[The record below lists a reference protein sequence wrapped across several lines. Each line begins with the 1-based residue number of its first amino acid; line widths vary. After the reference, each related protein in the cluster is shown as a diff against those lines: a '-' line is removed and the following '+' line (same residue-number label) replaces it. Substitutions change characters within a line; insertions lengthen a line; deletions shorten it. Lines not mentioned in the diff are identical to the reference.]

1 MIERY
6 ENNQI
11 KKIWS
16 KPYRYNLW
24 EKISLKYLNNKL
36 NRNDIYPTA
45 RYTEVIEK
53 YERKT
58 KHEFVAFLTHL
69 HERLEHYK
77 DDEILQNLHYGLTSS
92 DVIDTAF
99 NLQLRRSEDEV
110 SNCWVHLRHSVTNI
124 FKRLNDVKAIG
135 RTHGK
140 HAEVIDFN
148 KRIELFDAELIHAH
162 KFLKLGREN
171 LYGQLT
177 GPVGTSSYVDEKAAT
192 KTLQQLSIS
201 PAPITTQVIPRFY
214 STTLIYSLTLLASAM
229 ERMATQIRLMAIDE
243 INEVQEG
250 FAKGQAGS
258 SAMPHKKNP
267 ISSEKLCG
275 LARVVKNNYLTI
287 LDNNNLWWERD
298 MSHSSVERIVWPQ
311 SFHIICHM
319 MQTMTNVLD
328 NLVINYDVIS
338 SNLEN
343 SNADSHKQLLSET
356 VESTRLSAY
365 ANVQR
370 TYMGGTATQ
379 KEPTQT
385 LDPPAHF
392 LVISESNEN
401 FYFQANSTHEA
412 ELLYNE
418 ENLSPMETHTHIHQ
432 IIKLKEV

>member
-6 ENNQI
+6 ENKRI
-11 KKIWS
+11 KQIWS
-16 KPYRYNLW
+16 KPYRYDLW
-24 EKISLKYLNNKL
+24 ERISLKYLNNKM
-36 NRNDIYPTA
+36 NRNNIYPTA
-45 RYTEVIEK
+45 RHDRVVER
-53 YERKT
+53 YERET

-77 DDEILQNLHYGLTSS
+77 DNEILQNLHYGLTSS
-92 DVIDTAF
+92 DIIDTAF
-99 NLQLRRSEDEV
+99 NLQLKHSESEIKDCWIHLQYSV
-110 SNCWVHLRHSVTNI
+110 SSI

-177 GPVGTSSYVDEKAAT
+177 GPVGTSSYVDQEAAT
-192 KTLQQLSIS
+192 KTLQQLNIS
-201 PAPITTQVIPRFY
+201 PAPITTQVVPRFY
-214 STTLIYSLTLLASAM
+214 STTLMYSLTLFASAI

-250 FAKGQAGS
+250 FSQGQAGS

-275 LARVVKNNYLTI
+275 LARIIKNNYLTV
-287 LDNNNLWWERD
+287 LDNNNLWFERD

-319 MQTMTNVLD
+319 MTAMTDVLN
-328 NLVINYDVIS
+328 NLVINYDAIA
-338 SNLEN
+338 SNLKN
-343 SNADSHKQLLSET
+343 SNADSHEQLLSQALET
-356 VESTRLSAY
+356 TRLSAY
-365 ANVQR
+365 ANVQQR
-370 TYMGGTATQ
+370 YH
-379 KEPTQT
+379 KY
-385 LDPPAHF
+385 
-392 LVISESNEN
+392 N
-401 FYFQANSTHEA
+401 FT
-412 ELLYNE
+412 
-418 ENLSPMETHTHIHQ
+418 
-432 IIKLKEV
+432 K

>member
-6 ENNQI
+6 ENTRI

-16 KPYRYNLW
+16 KPYRYDLW
-24 EKISLKYLNNKL
+24 EKISLKYLNNKM
-36 NRNDIYPTA
+36 NRDNIYPTA
-45 RYTEVIEK
+45 RYAEVIEK
-53 YERKT
+53 YEKKT

-77 DDEILQNLHYGLTSS
+77 DPEILQNLHYGLTSS

-99 NLQLRRSEDEV
+99 NLQLRHSYGEV
-110 SNCWVHLRHSVTNI
+110 SGRLHELIRSVSDI
-124 FKRLNDVKAIG
+124 LKRLNDVKCIG

-140 HAEVIDFN
+140 HAEQMNFN
-148 KRIELFDAELIHAH
+148 SRFKLFEEELKYTRNLLDLASDH
-162 KFLKLGREN
+162 

-177 GPVGTSSYVDEKAAT
+177 GPVGTSSYVDTGAAK
-192 KTLQQLSIS
+192 KTLQELSIF
-201 PAPITTQVIPRFY
+201 PAPITTQVVPRFY
-214 STTLIYSLTLLASAM
+214 SATLMHSLALFAQAI

-275 LARVVKNNYLTI
+275 LARIIKNNYLTI

-319 MQTMTNVLD
+319 MDTMSDVLD

-356 VESTRLSAY
+356 VESTRLAAY

-370 TYMGGTATQ
+370 TYIGETASQ
-379 KEPTQT
+379 KEPPQT
-385 LDPPAHF
+385 INSPTHF
-392 LVISESNEN
+392 LVISEAGEN

-432 IIKLKEV
+432 IIQLKEV

>member
-6 ENNQI
+6 ENKKI
-11 KKIWS
+11 KQIWS
-16 KPYRYNLW
+16 KPYRFNLW
-24 EKISLKYLNNKL
+24 EKISLKYLNNRL
-36 NRNDIYPTA
+36 NKDNIYATPP
-45 RYTEVIEK
+45 YTEVVEK
-53 YERKT
+53 YERET

-77 DDEILQNLHYGLTSS
+77 DPEILQNLHYGLTSS
-92 DVIDTAF
+92 DIIDTAF
-99 NLQLRRSEDEV
+99 NLQLRISYNEV
-110 SNCWVHLRHSVTNI
+110 ND
-124 FKRLNDVKAIG
+124 RLHALQHALDNVLYSLAHDATQCIG

-140 HAEVIDFN
+140 HAETMPFDSRFN
-148 KRIELFDAELIHAH
+148 LFKQELNHALV
-162 KFLKLGREN
+162 FLTLGKEN

-177 GPVGTSSYVDEKAAT
+177 GPVGTGSYVNKEAAT
-192 KTLQQLSIS
+192 KTLKELLIS

-214 STTLIYSLTLLASAM
+214 STTLMYSLTLLASAM

-250 FAKGQAGS
+250 FSQGQAGS

-275 LARVVKNNYLTI
+275 LARIIKSNYLTI

-311 SFHIICHM
+311 SFHIVCHM
-319 MQTMTNVLD
+319 MDTMADILN

-365 ANVQR
+365 TNVQKR
-370 TYMGGTATQ
+370 YH
-379 KEPTQT
+379 KY
-385 LDPPAHF
+385 
-392 LVISESNEN
+392 N
-401 FYFQANSTHEA
+401 FT
-412 ELLYNE
+412 
-418 ENLSPMETHTHIHQ
+418 
-432 IIKLKEV
+432 K

>member
-6 ENNQI
+6 ENKQI

-16 KPYRYNLW
+16 KTYRYDLW

-36 NRNDIYPTA
+36 NRDNIYPTA
-45 RYTEVIEK
+45 RYNEVIER
-53 YERKT
+53 YEQET

-77 DDEILQNLHYGLTSS
+77 DNEILQNLHYGLTSS
-92 DVIDTAF
+92 DIIDTAF
-99 NLQLRRSEDEV
+99 NLQLRHSYGEV
-110 SNCWVHLRHSVTNI
+110 SNCLQELGRSVSI
-124 FKRLNDVKAIG
+124 LAFRRLNDVKCIG

-140 HAEVIDFN
+140 HAEKMNFN
-148 KRIELFDAELIHAH
+148 SRFKLFQQELNHAMT
-162 KFLKLGREN
+162 FLTIGKDN

-177 GPVGTSSYVDEKAAT
+177 GPVGTSSYVDVLAVR
-192 KTLQQLSIS
+192 KTLKELLID
-201 PAPITTQVIPRFY
+201 PAPITTQIVPRFY
-214 STTLIYSLTLLASAM
+214 STTLMYSLTLLASAM

-250 FAKGQAGS
+250 FTKGQAGS

-275 LARVVKNNYLTI
+275 LARIIKNNFLTI

-298 MSHSSVERIVWPQ
+298 MSHSSVERIIWPQ

-319 MQTMTNVLD
+319 MTTMTDVLN

-343 SNADSHKQLLSET
+343 SNADSHKQLLSEMT
-356 VESTRLSAY
+356 ESTRLSTY
-365 ANVQR
+365 TKVQER
-370 TYMGGTATQ
+370 YH
-379 KEPTQT
+379 KY
-385 LDPPAHF
+385 
-392 LVISESNEN
+392 N
-401 FYFQANSTHEA
+401 FT
-412 ELLYNE
+412 
-418 ENLSPMETHTHIHQ
+418 
-432 IIKLKEV
+432 KKGK

>member
-6 ENNQI
+6 EN
-11 KKIWS
+11 KKIRQIWS
-16 KPYRYNLW
+16 KSYRYDLW
-24 EKISLKYLNNKL
+24 EKISLKYLNNKM
-36 NRNDIYPTA
+36 NRDNIYPTA
-45 RYTEVIEK
+45 RYTEVIER
-53 YERKT
+53 YEQET

-77 DDEILQNLHYGLTSS
+77 EPEILQNLHYGLTSS
-92 DVIDTAF
+92 DIIDTAF
-99 NLQLRRSEDEV
+99 NLQLRHSCGEI
-110 SNCWVHLRHSVTNI
+110 SSCLHQLRISVTDVL
-124 FKRLNDVKAIG
+124 KRLNDVKCIG

-140 HAEVIDFN
+140 HAEQMNFN
-148 KRIELFDAELIHAH
+148 SRFKLFEEELKHART
-162 KFLKLGREN
+162 FLKLAEEN

-177 GPVGTSSYVDEKAAT
+177 GPVGTSSYVDAQVAR
-192 KTLQQLSIS
+192 KTLEDLLIS

-214 STTLIYSLTLLASAM
+214 STTLMYSLTLFAQAM

-250 FAKGQAGS
+250 FTEGQAGS

-275 LARVVKNNYLTI
+275 LARIVKNNYLTI

-319 MQTMTNVLD
+319 MSTMTNVLD

-343 SNADSHKQLLSET
+343 SNADSHKQLLSKT

-365 ANVQR
+365 ANVQEKYHKR
-370 TYMGGTATQ
+370 
-379 KEPTQT
+379 
-385 LDPPAHF
+385 
-392 LVISESNEN
+392 N
-401 FYFQANSTHEA
+401 FT
-412 ELLYNE
+412 
-418 ENLSPMETHTHIHQ
+418 
-432 IIKLKEV
+432 K